1 MLVASKI
8 SSQLFSSYPCNS
20 SGEMSPHL
28 AKEKREEDKE
38 SSRIIW
44 AAPTLSL
51 TRAGVILKTHKP
63 SNFTSLFLAQFKS
76 PVSNYSNNH
85 NLCTTTIQPSSESLD

>member
-28 AKEKREEDKE
+28 AKEKWEEDKE

-44 AAPTLSL
+44 AAPNSFFDTGWSDTQNTQTLKL
-51 TRAGVILKTHKP
+51 H
-63 SNFTSLFLAQFKS
+63 QF
-76 PVSNYSNNH
+76 VF
-85 NLCTTTIQPSSESLD
+85 SSI

>member
-51 TRAGVILKTHKP
+51 TRAGEQQDYLGSTNSFFDTGWSDTQNTQTLELH
-63 SNFTSLFLAQFKS
+63 QF
-76 PVSNYSNNH
+76 VF
-85 NLCTTTIQPSSESLD
+85 SSI